1 MSTFKVVFLPENVE
15 VELQGNE
22 SLLRGAEKVGLAV
35 KTPCGGTGSCGGC
48 KVKVKEGTVNKG
60 QTGKLS
66 TKDLEEGWALACKTY
81 PMSDLVVE
89 VPKQSRLSK
98 HQVLTDQ
105 KEGVLQEAQLGM
117 NIDHSQPLLWTVE
130 VELAP
135 PTLTETVDDLNRLL
149 TALRKV
155 TGIKEFY
162 VGLAL
167 LRKLAT
173 KLRSCSWHVNVLLGQ
188 GASGIEV
195 LDVLPK
201 KDNQPLY
208 GLAVDIGTTTIAV
221 YLVNLVTGEITAKK
235 GAYNQQAK
243 YGDDVITRI
252 VHAVEERN
260 GLEDLQQAVVTSINQ
275 LIEEILSEQQLNVD
289 ELWVGVLAGN
299 TTMTHLLLG
308 IDPKHIRLEP
318 YIPTVNQVP
327 FIKAKE
333 LGLSL
338 NKEAWLYLLPSIASY
353 VGGDITSGVLAS
365 GMDDEEKLTL
375 LIDIGTNGEMVL
387 GNNQW
392 LMACACSA
400 GPAFEGGGIK
410 YGMRAMNGAIERV
423 IIGNDL
429 EVKVQTIGHEPAIG
443 LCGSGLIDCIATL
456 RDAGII
462 DRTGKINT
470 SKETPRII
478 EGDEGP
484 EFVLVWNQESGNGEN
499 ICISEND
506 IKNLIRSKGAIFAGI
521 RVMLGMM
528 ELPMEAIDQ
537 VLIAGG
543 FGNYINIKDAIT
555 IGLLP
560 DLPVEKYKF
569 IGNSS
574 VKGAYMVLR
583 SKQALQKVNEIG
595 EKMTYLELS
604 VGNSFMDEYV
614 SALFLPHTDLSLFP
628 NVKK

>member
-1 MSTFKVVFLPENVE
+1 MSTFRVVFLPENVE

-48 KVKVKEGTVNKG
+48 KVVVKEGTVNKE

-66 TKDLEEGWALACKTY
+66 AKDLEEGWALACKTY

-117 NIDHSQPLLWTVE
+117 NIDHSQPLLWAVE

-155 TGIKEFY
+155 TGIKEFH

-221 YLVNLVTGEITAKK
+221 YLVNLISGEITAKK

-275 LIEEILSEQQLNVD
+275 LIEEILSEQQLKVD

-423 IIGNDL
+423 IIGDDL
-429 EVKVQTIGHEPAIG
+429 EVKVLTIGHEPAIG
-443 LCGSGLIDCIATL
+443 ICGSGLIDCIATL

-560 DLPVEKYKF
+560 DLPVEKYRF